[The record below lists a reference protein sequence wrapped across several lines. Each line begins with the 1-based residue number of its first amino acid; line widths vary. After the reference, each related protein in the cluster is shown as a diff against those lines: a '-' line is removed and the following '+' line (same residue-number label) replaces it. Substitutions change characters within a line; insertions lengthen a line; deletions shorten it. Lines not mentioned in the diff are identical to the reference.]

1 MALSLLGS
9 LPSRQSDAEIDA
21 KGYDIALYGVT
32 AYALRTATEVILR
45 GALDHVFF
53 PSPVELKRECD
64 KAQAP
69 INRMRE
75 NAEHKR
81 RAAEDR
87 RREAE
92 IERQRTPEARTKVQ
106 ELTEQFHR
114 SVEANAEPPVEFDW
128 GPVHKRFDKQAV
140 SVTDRKMRQ
149 G

>member
-21 KGYDIALYGVT
+21 KGYDIALHGVT
-32 AYALRTATEVILR
+32 AYALRTATEAILR

-53 PSPVELKRECD
+53 PSPVDLKRECD

-75 NAEHKR
+75 DSERQRQRSEARKV
-81 RAAEDR
+81 
-87 RREAE
+87 EAE
-92 IERQRTPEARTKVQ
+92 IERQRTPEARAKVQ
-106 ELTEQFHR
+106 QLTEQFHR
-114 SVEANAEPPVEFDW
+114 SIEANAEPPVEFDW

-140 SVTDRKMRQ
+140 SITDSKMRQ